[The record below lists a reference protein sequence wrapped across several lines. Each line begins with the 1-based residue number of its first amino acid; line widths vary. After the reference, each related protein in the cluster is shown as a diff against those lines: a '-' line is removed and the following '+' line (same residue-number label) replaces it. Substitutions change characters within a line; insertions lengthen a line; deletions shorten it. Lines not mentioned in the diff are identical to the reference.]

1 MKNILKNNKG
11 LTLVELMISLTMMLV
26 IVATMFALIITTQRT
41 QLTEEKK
48 LDTTQ
53 SSRAIE
59 QFLTENIRS
68 AGAIYTLLNTPS
80 MLGDTPPFNGIYP
93 LNNTNFPDGIIIS
106 AGDPTAMT
114 KLTGVFKNSDT
125 TIKLE
130 TIDRI
135 DENGA
140 TVSAWKKDD
149 IGIVI
154 DTEGYYVFKVT
165 TTPAVG
171 SAQLT
176 IRSIP
181 VYYSG
186 LLNTANY
193 NDQCDELHSGTKGN
207 TIEYQTGRPVFKLRY
222 FYMFLVK
229 LEKDG
234 RKILTMT
241 TDCEGVADLINT
253 TPTATR
259 MVPITPNLEDFQIEY
274 FTKDNPVE
282 IWASHSKDAT
292 TVYPDPCA
300 DSAMCQNFIDQI
312 ILKNIS
318 SIRINALLK
327 TEEETN
333 KRRDSGIQYLK
344 PIMGDANS
352 SPTLLP
358 VSRFHYVYM
367 KYEVVPRNF
376 NIIY

>member
-1 MKNILKNNKG
+1 MKKILINNKG

-59 QFLTENIRS
+59 QFLTENLRS

-80 MLGDTPPFNGIYP
+80 MLGETPPFNGIYP
-93 LNNTNFPDGIIIS
+93 LNNTSFPDGIIIS
-106 AGDPTAMT
+106 AGDPKAIT
-114 KLTGVFKNSDT
+114 KLTSTFRNGDT
-125 TIKLE
+125 TINVD
-130 TIDRI
+130 TIDRV

-140 TVSAWKKDD
+140 TVTAWEKDD
-149 IGIVI
+149 IGIVV
-154 DTEGYYVFKVT
+154 DTDGYYVFKVT
-165 TTPAVG
+165 ATPAVG

-176 IRSIP
+176 VRSQP

-193 NDQCDELHSGTKGN
+193 NDKCDDLHSSIKGN
-207 TIEYQTGRPVFKLRY
+207 TIEYQTDRPVFKLRY
-222 FYMFLVK
+222 FYIFLVK
-229 LEKDG
+229 QENDG

-241 TDCEGVADLINT
+241 TDCEGVADLINS

-274 FTKDNPVE
+274 FTKDNPSE
-282 IWASHSKDAT
+282 IWASYSTDEA
-292 TVYPDPCA
+292 TVYPDPCS
-300 DSAMCQNFIDQI
+300 DTSMCQNFIDQI
-312 ILKNIS
+312 INKNIS
-318 SIRINALLK
+318 SIRINALFK

-333 KRRDSGIQYLK
+333 KKRGSGIQYQK

-358 VSRFHYVYM
+358 VGRFHYVYM
-367 KYEVVPRNF
+367 RYEVVPRNF